1 MKVNKENVVS
11 ISEVNQNF
19 LKVARMVDESGTAII
34 LKNNKPRY
42 VLMAYNQ
49 LDDNEK
55 MEDKEIHE
63 VAENLISKHMEA
75 FKRISQMKRLAKD

>member
-1 MKVNKENVVS
+1 MKINKENVVS

-34 LKNNKPRY
+34 LKNNKPHY

-55 MEDKEIHE
+55 MEDKEISE
-63 VAENLISKHMEA
+63 VAENLISKHMDA
-75 FKRISQMKRLAKD
+75 FKELAK